1 MLAAA
6 LAVRH
11 WSVPSGR
18 YGQVV
23 ATAASIK
30 VGAYALGAA
39 ATGPVTAVLPPRG
52 VRRGPTRRRAAAA
65 GRPAYRHSPDIRPH
79 GGLASKAMG

>member
-1 MLAAA
+1 MLAAT
-6 LAVRH
+6 LAVRQR
-11 WSVPSGR
+11 SVPSGR

-23 ATAASIK
+23 ATAASVK

-52 VRRGPTRRRAAAA
+52 VLLLVGAAQLAALLPLRGLSWAKPPFRRTADRAAA
-65 GRPAYRHSPDIRPH
+65 
-79 GGLASKAMG
+79 